1 LEARVHRVLDPEPVL
16 SLEAYVA
23 AGGGRGLERAR
34 AGTPQETID
43 VVLAAG
49 LRGRGGAGFPTGRKW
64 QTVAAYESSVYE
76 STVVANGAEGEPGSF
91 KDRVLLRTNPYRV
104 LEGALIAAHAVDA
117 GRVIVAVKKGFA
129 RELARVA
136 DAIEEVRVAGWIDD
150 MEVVVFGGPVEYL
163 YGEET
168 GLLEAIDGREPF
180 PRVAPP
186 WRHGVDEIGE
196 GAESAAD
203 LELAE
208 PWGEGI
214 APPTLANNVETLAH
228 AAMILARGAD
238 WFREYGTPE
247 SPGTIVCTISGATQ
261 RAGVAE
267 IPLGTTLRR
276 AIDDIG
282 GGVDAGRSVQAVVSG
297 VANPFLPPSAL
308 DTPLTYEAMRDA
320 GSGLGAAGF
329 VVFDDA
335 DDMVAVTHGMS
346 RFLAIE
352 SCGQCTPC
360 KRDGLAL
367 TARLDRIRRSDAH
380 ANVVDEVADLA
391 TTVADSARCNLA
403 TQHQLIVNSL
413 LELFP
418 DAVRGHIDR
427 HLEPADQYLIA
438 PIVDIVDGR
447 AQLDVAHASKQPD
460 WTYDEVDS
468 GKWPAARIDER
479 AEEPR

>member
-1 LEARVHRVLDPEPVL
+1 LEARVHRVLDPEPVQ

-308 DTPLTYEAMRDA
+308 DTPLTYEAMREA